1 MPKKKLSRLEQILEI
16 PRELNHKI
24 SKITII
30 SFDEL
35 LIENYKGILEYEE
48 FYIKINTE
56 IGTVNINGFNLTL
69 EQITEDD
76 VAVKGIINSIDLDR
90 IMGWYIVYKNTIKLH
105 IRICTY
111 KGWKYIYRKIYKY
124 MYKQKNF
131 TVEYEKR
138 KGNYTICK
146 Y

>member
-1 MPKKKLSRLEQILEI
+1 VQRKRLSRLEKILEM
-16 PRELNHKI
+16 PREINQKN

-76 VAVKGIINSIDLDR
+76 IVVKGIINSIDLER
-90 IMGWYIVYKNTIKLH
+90 IMG
-105 IRICTY
+105 
-111 KGWKYIYRKIYKY
+111 
-124 MYKQKNF
+124 
-131 TVEYEKR
+131 
-138 KGNYTICK
+138 
-146 Y
+146 

>member
-56 IGTVNINGFNLTL
+56 IGTININGFNLTL

-76 VAVKGIINSIDLDR
+76 IVVKGIINSIDLER
-90 IMGWYIVYKNTIKLH
+90 IMG
-105 IRICTY
+105 
-111 KGWKYIYRKIYKY
+111 
-124 MYKQKNF
+124 
-131 TVEYEKR
+131 
-138 KGNYTICK
+138 
-146 Y
+146 